1 MKRFLLLWAF
11 VALTAC
17 RVERVVEDPVVE
29 CNRTKSVTVVRIA
42 ALRDSTVVDL
52 ELRNLPGNWVRL
64 SSRTVLRG
72 GTTGEESPLLRAD
85 EFPLDEKVTL
95 NRTGLRRVRLV
106 FGAVSRHDST
116 VDLLEP
122 DGYRIEGIRLE
133 AVRRPA
139 GKLRCRIEGEVVDRP
154 QSSLLLLYAFTE
166 SGSQM
171 SDPEALIPIREGRF
185 TYDLDLDTPDY
196 YQFPAGRIHRRCVR
210 RAHDAVSRGR
220 GTGTEPDRGRGP
232 Q

>member
-72 GTTGEESPLLRAD
+72 GTPGEESPLLRAD
-85 EFPLDEKVTL
+85 EFPLDEKVAL

-106 FGAVSRHDST
+106 FGAV
-116 VDLLEP
+116 
-122 DGYRIEGIRLE
+122 
-133 AVRRPA
+133 
-139 GKLRCRIEGEVVDRP
+139 
-154 QSSLLLLYAFTE
+154 
-166 SGSQM
+166 
-171 SDPEALIPIREGRF
+171 
-185 TYDLDLDTPDY
+185 
-196 YQFPAGRIHRRCVR
+196 
-210 RAHDAVSRGR
+210 
-220 GTGTEPDRGRGP
+220 
-232 Q
+232 

>member
-52 ELRNLPGNWVRL
+52 ELRNLPAIGCGFRPAPCCGAGRRRRVA
-64 SSRTVLRG
+64 VAAG
-72 GTTGEESPLLRAD
+72 G

-133 AVRRPA
+133 AVRRP
-139 GKLRCRIEGEVVDRP
+139 R
-154 QSSLLLLYAFTE
+154 
-166 SGSQM
+166 GSC
-171 SDPEALIPIREGRF
+171 A
-185 TYDLDLDTPDY
+185 
-196 YQFPAGRIHRRCVR
+196 
-210 RAHDAVSRGR
+210 AVSRGR
-220 GTGTEPDRGRGP
+220 WSTVRRVRCCCCTPLLRADRKCPTPRH
-232 Q
+232 

>member
-1 MKRFLLLWAF
+1 MWAF

-116 VDLLEP
+116 VDPEPGCRFAARCAYATEECSCRTPELEEVLP
-122 DGYRIEGIRLE
+122 KHYV
-133 AVRRPA
+133 ACHHVRA
-139 GKLRCRIEGEVVDRP
+139 INGLK
-154 QSSLLLLYAFTE
+154 
-166 SGSQM
+166 
-171 SDPEALIPIREGRF
+171 
-185 TYDLDLDTPDY
+185 
-196 YQFPAGRIHRRCVR
+196 
-210 RAHDAVSRGR
+210 
-220 GTGTEPDRGRGP
+220 
-232 Q
+232 